1 MADPSA
7 YGDARHVY
15 GVVMQRRPHI
25 AGLWLLV
32 AAASPAGAHNG
43 PPFPII
49 VDRHVGPYVISL
61 WTHPDVGTGSFWIM
75 MEPPRGTD
83 LPKDLKI
90 EIGVQPVSG
99 RLPEKRYAA
108 RLDSSSAQVQYI
120 VEVPFD
126 AQELWRIHV
135 LLDSSAGHGES
146 TATVEVTPPGLG
158 RWDLL
163 WYASPFAAVAFLWF
177 RALARRRRRV
187 PAQTP

>member
-1 MADPSA
+1 MPN
-7 YGDARHVY
+7 RH
-15 GVVMQRRPHI
+15 HI
-25 AGLWLLV
+25 AALWLLV
-32 AAASPAGAHNG
+32 AVASPAAAHNG

-61 WTHPDVGTGSFWIM
+61 WTHPDVGTGLFWVM
-75 MEPPRGTD
+75 PGPPRGTAV
-83 LPKDLKI
+83 PKDLKI

-99 RLPEKRYAA
+99 RLREKRYAA

-163 WYASPFAAVAFLWF
+163 WYASPFAAVAFLWL
-177 RALARRRRRV
+177 RALARRRKRV
-187 PAQTP
+187 PAPIP

>member
-1 MADPSA
+1 
-7 YGDARHVY
+7 
-15 GVVMQRRPHI
+15 MQRRHHI
-25 AGLWLLV
+25 TGLWMLV
-32 AAASPAGAHNG
+32 AIASPAAAHNG

-49 VDRHVGPYVISL
+49 VDRHVGPYLISL
-61 WTHPDVGTGSFWIM
+61 WTHPDVGIGTFWVM
-75 MEPPRGTD
+75 LEPPTRVT
-83 LPKDLKI
+83 KDLKI

-99 RLPEKRYAA
+99 RLQEKRYTA

-126 AQELWRIHV
+126 AQEIWRIHV

-187 PAQTP
+187 PAPIP

>member
-1 MADPSA
+1 
-7 YGDARHVY
+7 
-15 GVVMQRRPHI
+15 
-25 AGLWLLV
+25 
-32 AAASPAGAHNG
+32 
-43 PPFPII
+43 
-49 VDRHVGPYVISL
+49 
-61 WTHPDVGTGSFWIM
+61 
-75 MEPPRGTD
+75 MEPPRGAA

-158 RWDLL
+158 RWDL
-163 WYASPFAAVAFLWF
+163 YGTSPFAAVAFLWF
-177 RALARRRRRV
+177 RALARRRRR
-187 PAQTP
+187 ALALE

>member
-1 MADPSA
+1 VRRRHHISA
-7 YGDARHVY
+7 
-15 GVVMQRRPHI
+15 
-25 AGLWLLV
+25 LWLLL
-32 AAASPAGAHNG
+32 AIAWPAGAHNG

-49 VDRHVGPYVISL
+49 VDRHVGPYVLSL
-61 WTHPDVGTGSFWIM
+61 WTHPDVGTGTFWVM
-75 MEPPRGTD
+75 METPRGTAV
-83 LPKDLKI
+83 PKGLKI

-108 RLDSSSAQVQYI
+108 RLDDSSAQVQYI
-120 VEVPFD
+120 AEVPFD

-163 WYASPFAAVAFLWF
+163 WYASPFAAVAFLWI
-177 RALARRRRRV
+177 RALARRRRR
-187 PAQTP
+187 A

>member
-1 MADPSA
+1 MHRNRAT
-7 YGDARHVY
+7 
-15 GVVMQRRPHI
+15 
-25 AGLWLLV
+25 GLWLLL
-32 AAASPAGAHNG
+32 ATASPAAAHNG

-49 VDRHVGPYVISL
+49 VDRRVGPCRISL
-61 WTHPDVGTGSFWIM
+61 WTHPDVGIGTFWVM
-75 MEPPRGTD
+75 VDPPPGGT
-83 LPKDLKI
+83 LPKDLKL

-108 RLDSSSAQVQYI
+108 RLDKTSAQVQYY

-126 AQELWRIHV
+126 AQELWRVHV

-163 WYASPFAAVAFLWF
+163 WYAAPFA
-177 RALARRRRRV
+177 
-187 PAQTP
+187 

>member
-1 MADPSA
+1 
-7 YGDARHVY
+7 
-15 GVVMQRRPHI
+15 MQRRHHI
-25 AGLWLLV
+25 GLCLLV
-32 AAASPAGAHNG
+32 AIASPAGAHNG

-61 WTHPDVGTGSFWIM
+61 WTHPDVGTGLFWII
-75 MEPPRGTD
+75 MEPSRGAAA
-83 LPKDLKI
+83 PKDLKV

-99 RLPEKRYAA
+99 RLQEKRYAA
-108 RLDSSSAQVQYI
+108 KLDSSSAQLQYI

-126 AQELWRIHV
+126 VQELWRIHV
-135 LLDSSAGHGES
+135 LLDSSAGFGES

-177 RALARRRRRV
+177 RVLARRRRRV
-187 PAQTP
+187 PAPIP

>member
-1 MADPSA
+1 
-7 YGDARHVY
+7 
-15 GVVMQRRPHI
+15 MQRRHQI
-25 AGLWLLV
+25 AGFWLLL
-32 AAASPAGAHNG
+32 AMAFPAGAHNG

-61 WTHPDVGTGSFWIM
+61 WTHPDVGTGTFWVM
-75 MEPPRGTD
+75 METPRGTAA
-83 LPKDLKI
+83 PKDLKI

-99 RLPEKRYAA
+99 RLLEKRYAA
-108 RLDSSSAQVQYI
+108 QLDSSSAQEQYI
-120 VEVPFD
+120 ASVPFD

-177 RALARRRRRV
+177 RALARRRKRV
-187 PAQTP
+187 AAPIH